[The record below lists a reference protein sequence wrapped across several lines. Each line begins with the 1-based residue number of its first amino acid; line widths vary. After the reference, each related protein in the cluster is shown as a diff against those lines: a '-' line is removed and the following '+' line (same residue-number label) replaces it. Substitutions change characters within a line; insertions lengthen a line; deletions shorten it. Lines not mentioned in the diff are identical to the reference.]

1 MGEGA
6 SPTIT
11 DSEVH
16 AMKALAMTTAALLV
30 VAVLGCGS
38 DEDEEPAAQRA
49 ASGSQTV
56 AVSET
61 EFKLDP
67 ADPKVDK
74 GVVTF
79 KVSNDGKA
87 THSLE
92 VEGPDG
98 EVELDK
104 ALQPGRSG
112 TLEVNLSR
120 AGKYEWYCPIDGHKD
135 SGMRGELTVGD
146 GGSAGAGGAP
156 NDADEGGGGLS
167 Y

>member
-1 MGEGA
+1 MCEGPP
-6 SPTIT
+6 PTIT

-135 SGMRGELTVGD
+135 SGMRGEITVGD

>member
-1 MGEGA
+1 
-6 SPTIT
+6 
-11 DSEVH
+11 
-16 AMKALAMTTAALLV
+16 MKALAMTTAALLV
-30 VAVLGCGS
+30 VGLVGCGS
-38 DEDEEPAAQRA
+38 EDEEPAAQRA
-49 ASGSQTV
+49 SSGPQTV

-67 ADPKVDK
+67 ADPKVDP
-74 GVVTF
+74 GVITF
-79 KVSNDGKA
+79 EVSNDGKA

-98 EVELDK
+98 QVALEK
-104 ALQPGRSG
+104 TLQPGRSE

-120 AGKYEWYCPIDGHKD
+120 SGRYEWYCPIDGHKD
-135 SGMRGELTVGD
+135 SGMRGEITVGD